1 MQSHASLL
9 GKILLR
15 KDGFDMAGHNSAR
28 EQWRYWDFM
37 SYENARKSELGL
49 NPSRFT
55 MRFSKTYKLVQAHRC
70 LLFLLSGIAF
80 QITSLVH
87 DLFPIAVFCY
97 AGAAFFLIDLL
108 YLLSYQCHVTP
119 QKIVQI
125 EFWIFKK
132 EVAWTSIKAKKAKKD
147 EDKKSA
153 LYSDRIFTLIL
164 YRANHKK
171 AFRFIDKMVGFTYR
185 QKMIKQKQI
194 PTARKHLKNSR

>member
-1 MQSHASLL
+1 MER
-9 GKILLR
+9 GR
-15 KDGFDMAGHNSAR
+15 GAR
-28 EQWRYWDFM
+28 ESWRYWDFI
-37 SYENARKSELGL
+37 SYENARKSEFGL

-55 MRFSKTYKLVQAHRC
+55 MHFSKTYKLVQARRS
-70 LLFLLSGIAF
+70 LIFLLSGIAF
-80 QITSLVH
+80 QITSLFH

-119 QKIVQI
+119 QKIVQT

-147 EDKKSA
+147 DDKEA
-153 LYSDRIFTLIL
+153 TFYSDRTFTLIL

-171 AFRFIDKMVGFTYR
+171 AFRFIDKMVGFTYL

-194 PTARKHLKNSR
+194 PKARKNIKNSR